1 MKKIILYDDY
11 NNVIPKNQDI
21 IGTVHPMFSRT
32 ALRASWKIIEYED
45 EQDEELYQL
54 CIERQGQD

>member
-11 NNVIPKNQDI
+11 NNVIPKNQDV
-21 IGTVHPMFSRT
+21 IGTVRPMFSRT

-45 EQDEELYQL
+45 EQGEELYQL